1 MTSQLCSPRLPR
13 VLAAVRA
20 QLHRFNEG
28 PPPSTWHRPI
38 SLARWDAL
46 QVGLARAL
54 GHVEVGR
61 KVVIDDEDRIYVQF
75 AQGATGLHVE
85 AVSNRFLREEQRLSA
100 EQEELMA
107 AAGWRRPDRH
117 CPNWWLDCPQPL
129 SAADFR
135 RIAQLTVMALRDGLQ
150 VTALSFLEYRA
161 WNAGTRAVVDLPE
174 LHPAAD

>member
-28 PPPSTWHRPI
+28 PPPSTWHTPI
-38 SLARWDAL
+38 TLASWDAF

-54 GHVEVGR
+54 GHVEVGT

-75 AQGATGLHVE
+75 AQDATGLHVE
-85 AVSNRFLREEQRLSA
+85 AVSNRFLREEQQLSA

-107 AAGWRRPDRH
+107 AAGWQRPDRR
-117 CPNWWLDCPQPL
+117 CPNWRLDYPLPL
-129 SAADFR
+129 STADFP
-135 RIAQLTVMALRDGLQ
+135 RIPQLTGSAWPIGAEGQSIR
-150 VTALSFLEYRA
+150 FLECPR
-161 WNAGTRAVVDLPE
+161 L
-174 LHPAAD
+174 

>member
-1 MTSQLCSPRLPR
+1 MTSKASSPRLAR

-28 PPPSTWHRPI
+28 PPPSTWHTSI
-38 SLARWDAL
+38 TLASWDAF
-46 QVGLARAL
+46 QVALARAL
-54 GHVEVGR
+54 GHVEVGT

-75 AQGATGLHVE
+75 AQDATCLHGD
-85 AVSNRFLREEQRLSA
+85 AVSNRFLREEQQLSA
-100 EQEELMA
+100 AQEELMA

-150 VTALSFLEYRA
+150 VTALSFLYYRA
-161 WNAGTRAVVDLPE
+161 WNDGTRAGLDLPE
-174 LHPAAD
+174 LHPAA

>member
-1 MTSQLCSPRLPR
+1 MTSKAFSPRLAR

-28 PPPSTWHRPI
+28 PPPSTWHTPI
-38 SLARWDAL
+38 TLASWDAF

-54 GHVEVGR
+54 GHVEVGT

-75 AQGATGLHVE
+75 AQDATGLHVE